1 MICQKYHLLALK
13 PSRGLLTFVDRTGT
27 SRYMVFAKRDH
38 AHACKQFMSEYLDTY
53 ERWPHVD
60 FSVGDLRFLSDDRI
74 DQDIVVHTL
83 SERGLDFIAM
93 YSASAMLHVD
103 EFEYIDKGDDSI
115 TGTIRFDGWE
125 ADPVI
130 NKHMFAIQ
138 LEASL
143 KLG

>member
-1 MICQKYHLLALK
+1 
-13 PSRGLLTFVDRTGT
+13 
-27 SRYMVFAKRDH
+27 MVFAKRDH
-38 AHACKQFMSEYLDTY
+38 AQECKQFMSEYLDTY
-53 ERWPHVD
+53 ERWPRVD

-83 SERGLDFIAM
+83 SERDLDFIAM

-103 EFEYIDKGDDSI
+103 EFEYVEGDDSI
-115 TGTIRFDGWE
+115 TGTIRFDGRE